1 MNFLCR
7 NFFSQLEDERNETET
22 RLEKMSRDMEGVY
35 QTKVTE
41 KLQKLDESKQN
52 VNEKIGLREGSSL
65 FFFVRNLGFENSRN
79 ISIEYSTGRR
89 TSAIKTRRIRTF
101 KTRMGR
107 KFNQNWWFCGSNWF
121 TYVRFYKNRR

>member
-1 MNFLCR
+1 MNFLRR

-52 VNEKIGLREGSSL
+52 VKETIGLREGSSL
-65 FFFVRNLGFENSRN
+65 L
-79 ISIEYSTGRR
+79 
-89 TSAIKTRRIRTF
+89 
-101 KTRMGR
+101 
-107 KFNQNWWFCGSNWF
+107 FCSEF
-121 TYVRFYKNRR
+121 RF

>member
-65 FFFVRNLGFENSRN
+65 L
-79 ISIEYSTGRR
+79 
-89 TSAIKTRRIRTF
+89 
-101 KTRMGR
+101 
-107 KFNQNWWFCGSNWF
+107 FCLEF
-121 TYVRFYKNRR
+121 RF

>member
-7 NFFSQLEDERNETET
+7 NFFSQLEDERNETEA

-52 VNEKIGLREGSSL
+52 VKEKIGLREESSL
-65 FFFVRNLGFENSRN
+65 L
-79 ISIEYSTGRR
+79 
-89 TSAIKTRRIRTF
+89 
-101 KTRMGR
+101 
-107 KFNQNWWFCGSNWF
+107 FCLEF
-121 TYVRFYKNRR
+121 RF

>member
-1 MNFLCR
+1 MNFLRR

-52 VNEKIGLREGSSL
+52 VKEKIGLREESSL
-65 FFFVRNLGFENSRN
+65 L
-79 ISIEYSTGRR
+79 
-89 TSAIKTRRIRTF
+89 
-101 KTRMGR
+101 
-107 KFNQNWWFCGSNWF
+107 FCLEF
-121 TYVRFYKNRR
+121 RF

>member
-1 MNFLCR
+1 MFCR

-52 VNEKIGLREGSSL
+52 VNEKINFGDVHFLY
-65 FFFVRNLGFENSRN
+65 LGFENSRN
-79 ISIEYSTGRR
+79 ISIEYSTRRR
-89 TSAIKTRRIRTF
+89 TSPIKTRRI
-101 KTRMGR
+101 
-107 KFNQNWWFCGSNWF
+107 
-121 TYVRFYKNRR
+121 